1 MARKQR
7 NHQKRKSASPKASR
21 PYMPGYG
28 LPKSTRGLLPWK
40 WAEQRLK
47 KNHNYWIIT
56 VRPDDRPHAM
66 VVWGLWMD
74 GIFYFSTG
82 RQSRKARNLSQ
93 NANCIIGTE
102 RADQAVVVEGVAEEV
117 GDVELRRRF
126 LRIYE
131 KKYDWDMA
139 SFEEGILSLKEPIY
153 AVRPKVVFALDEE
166 KFQSAATRWMF

>member
-1 MARKQR
+1 
-7 NHQKRKSASPKASR
+7 
-21 PYMPGYG
+21 MPGYG
-28 LPKSTRGLLPWK
+28 LPKSSKGLLPWK
-40 WAEQRLK
+40 WAEERLK

-56 VRPDDRPHAM
+56 VRGDGRPHAM

-82 RQSRKARNLSQ
+82 RRSRKAKNLGE

-102 RADQAVVVEGVAEEV
+102 RADQAVVVEGIAEEV

-126 LRIYE
+126 LKIYE
-131 KKYDWDMA
+131 KKYHWDMA

-153 AVRPKVVFALDEE
+153 AVRPKVVFALDEK
-166 KFQSAATRWMF
+166 KFQSAATRWVF